1 MICNNEVKYVPME
14 TEAREESL
22 GNIALNAFSKGAE
35 ALVLAQRIEGYLFG
49 PRRLMDETAANEHC
63 CLRDTMRQH
72 TEVCASIVDT
82 LRYIVEQLEGS

>member
-49 PRRLMDETAANEHC
+49 PRLMDETTANEPC

-82 LRYIVEQLEGS
+82 LRRIVEQLEG

>member
-14 TEAREESL
+14 TEAREDSL
-22 GNIALNAFSKGAE
+22 GNIVLNVASKSAE

-49 PRRLMDETAANEHC
+49 PRLMDETAANEPC

-82 LRYIVEQLEGS
+82 LRRIVEQLEG

>member
-14 TEAREESL
+14 AEAREDSL

-49 PRRLMDETAANEHC
+49 PRLMDETTANEPC

-72 TEVCASIVDT
+72 TGVCASIVET
-82 LRYIVEQLEGS
+82 LRRIVEQLEG

>member
-14 TEAREESL
+14 TEAREDSL

-49 PRRLMDETAANEHC
+49 PHLMDGTTANEPC

-82 LRYIVEQLEGS
+82 LRRIVEQLEG

>member
-49 PRRLMDETAANEHC
+49 PHPMDGTTANEPR
-63 CLRDTMRQH
+63 CLRDSMQQH
-72 TEVCASIVDT
+72 TEVCASTVDT
-82 LRYIVEQLEGS
+82 LRRIVEQLEGS

>member
-22 GNIALNAFSKGAE
+22 GNIALNAFSKGGE

-49 PRRLMDETAANEHC
+49 AREEEYGQRSEPH
-63 CLRDTMRQH
+63 CLRDKIQLH
-72 TEVCASIVDT
+72 YGVCVEIVNT
-82 LRYIVEQLEGS
+82 LRRIVEQLEGS